1 MKVLN
6 LSLAALLLTLFTGLL
21 SGGEDS
27 KSKEDLKKLEGNWKM
42 VKMEGGR
49 GDPLADRG
57 ILVDGN
63 KLTFVQDGKE
73 TPESFIITLDA
84 TKEPS
89 AIDMEWIGGGRRGK
103 VAKGIYRLTEKNE
116 LAICVNQWGGDESRP
131 TQFTTKAVLGHGDSL
146 YILKKVE

>member
-1 MKVLN
+1 MKVLK
-6 LSLAALLLTLFTGLL
+6 LCLAALLPMLFAGLL
-21 SGGEDS
+21 SGGEND
-27 KSKEDLKKLEGNWKM
+27 KSKKDLKRLEGNWKM

-49 GDPLADRG
+49 GNPRADRG

-63 KLTFVQDGKE
+63 KLTFVQEGKA

-84 TKEPS
+84 TKQPS
-89 AIDMEWIGGGRRGK
+89 AIDMEWIGGARRGK
-103 VAKGIYRLTEKNE
+103 IAKGIYRLTAKNE
-116 LAICVNQWGGDESRP
+116 LTICVNQRGKDERRP